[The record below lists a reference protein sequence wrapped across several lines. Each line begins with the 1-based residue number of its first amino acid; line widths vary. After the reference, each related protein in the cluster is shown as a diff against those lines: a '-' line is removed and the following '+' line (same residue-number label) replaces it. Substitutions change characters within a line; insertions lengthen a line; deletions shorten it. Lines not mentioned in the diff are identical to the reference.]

1 MLFPEQYFY
10 TVILSCEKMKKKSF
24 VQYCRIS
31 FLALV
36 FISFSGICTAPA
48 IGYRAKM
55 ENFRKLSE
63 YVSREHYNSEFT
75 RFIKDLGK
83 SESGNNW
90 QSVNLIGCFGEWQF
104 AEKTLHY
111 LGHKQITA
119 RKFKKDPSIF
129 PPELQLQALKS
140 LIRVNLISLKEYE
153 RFVGDTIRG
162 VVITRSGMIAAS
174 HLGGARSLK
183 LFLNSRGRIN
193 KADVLGTSIADYLL
207 KFSYYDLD
215 SFDRYD
221 LYSEQIISTAG
232 KTEFGKSYRNNN

>member
-1 MLFPEQYFY
+1 
-10 TVILSCEKMKKKSF
+10 MKKNSF
-24 VQYCRIS
+24 VQYCRML
-31 FLALV
+31 FLTLI

-48 IGYRAKM
+48 IGYRIKM
-55 ENFRKLSE
+55 DNFRKLTE
-63 YVSREHYNSEFT
+63 YVDRIHYESEFA

-90 QSVNLIGCFGEWQF
+90 QLINRIGCFGEWQF

-111 LGHKQITA
+111 LGHKHITM

-129 PPELQLQALKS
+129 PPDLQLKVLKS
-140 LIRVNLISLKEYE
+140 LIKVNLISLSGYE
-153 RFVGDTIRG
+153 QFVGDTIRG

-183 LFLNSRGRIN
+183 LFLNSKGRIN
-193 KADVLGTSIADYLL
+193 RADVLGTSIADYLR

-215 SFDRYD
+215 SFNGYT
-221 LYSEQIISTAG
+221 L
-232 KTEFGKSYRNNN
+232 